1 MGEERPQDG
10 RTEEEEQRKFEKE
23 MLEWREKQPKMNRS
37 GPPKH
42 STLVGDDLLKEINKE
57 EENEGDKMEE
67 DPSVEIVK
75 MGDKE
80 VERREEEQGESYWQD
95 IEESVLTAF
104 LFDEADREEIQQNKK
119 RKGDSLE
126 MNEKFKREKREE
138 SKKYSEETENERV
151 QRKLK
156 EVLEIL
162 NGKGPIE
169 GENKAKARKLIGEIT
184 SIQNKTSQNQNQ
196 TVQEEG
202 HLKCEQCKIKME
214 QERQKKETE
223 KIIKALNKGG
233 DINNFSQIYKKKWEE
248 KSDIK
253 KGGVESVIRTIRE
266 DVYEIIEGCKEENVE
281 YIENVKK
288 SSMASERREW
298 FTYVVKIKK
307 HGMYEM
313 AERAIKQIKERE
325 TPPQTIRVI
334 INNEINQEEVRK
346 ALEFVGRGE
355 NIIWELVIR
364 GKEMD
369 KGARHEQQEA
379 LIKTGGKKY
388 TDVLKEMNEKIN
400 IGKIGVKV
408 DRLKKTEGGDILVKL
423 KGKGA
428 ADKLRKEMDTRMSG
442 LNMAVRRKE
451 NHFTITGMDL
461 GSRRR
466 SYKTL

>member
-1 MGEERPQDG
+1 
-10 RTEEEEQRKFEKE
+10 
-23 MLEWREKQPKMNRS
+23 
-37 GPPKH
+37 
-42 STLVGDDLLKEINKE
+42 
-57 EENEGDKMEE
+57 
-67 DPSVEIVK
+67 
-75 MGDKE
+75 
-80 VERREEEQGESYWQD
+80 
-95 IEESVLTAF
+95 
-104 LFDEADREEIQQNKK
+104 
-119 RKGDSLE
+119 
-126 MNEKFKREKREE
+126 MNEKFKRQKREE

-169 GENKAKARKLIGEIT
+169 GENKAKARKLIGKIT

-223 KIIKALNKGG
+223 KIIKALNNGG

-253 KGGVESVIRTIRE
+253 EGGVESVIRTIRE

-298 FTYVVKIKK
+298 FTDVVKIKK
-307 HGMYEM
+307 HGIYEM

-334 INNEINQEEVRK
+334 INNEINKEEVRK

-369 KGARHEQQEA
+369 RGARHEQEEA
-379 LIKTGGKKY
+379 LLIKTGGK
-388 TDVLKEMNEKIN
+388 M
-400 IGKIGVKV
+400 
-408 DRLKKTEGGDILVKL
+408 
-423 KGKGA
+423 
-428 ADKLRKEMDTRMSG
+428 
-442 LNMAVRRKE
+442 
-451 NHFTITGMDL
+451 F
-461 GSRRR
+461 
-466 SYKTL
+466 